1 MKNNKVVLR
10 VFRKSTVKNV
20 RNKIKKAGLSDKM
33 SPLKFLNI
41 RLISSLFLFLIILLL
56 SKRGFIIAPVITFV
70 YFTIYE
76 YLFLDLKIKKR
87 QKTLEGEA
95 IYFFEVLALTIE
107 SGRNLKN
114 AIEATTNN
122 VDGYLSAEFK
132 KSLEE
137 VDLGKSLPEALENM
151 KKRIPSDTINNTIL
165 NLAQSNIHGNGIV
178 DSLYNQIDFLR
189 EQQIL
194 EVKSFIAKLPTKI
207 SIISV
212 LLFLPI
218 VLLIIIAPI
227 VIKYLLG

>member
-1 MKNNKVVLR
+1 MRNNRVIFK
-10 VFRKSTVKNV
+10 VFRKSTINRVK
-20 RNKIKKAGLSDKM
+20 NKIKKAGLSDKM
-33 SPLKFLNI
+33 DALKFLNI
-41 RLISSLFLFLIILLL
+41 RLVSSIVLFIFILYF
-56 SKRGFIIAPVITFV
+56 SKRGFLIAPVVVFA
-70 YFTIYE
+70 YFTLYE

-87 QKTLEGEA
+87 QKVLETEA

-107 SGRNLKN
+107 SGRNLKS

-122 VDGYLSAEFK
+122 VEGILSDEFK
-132 KSLEE
+132 RCLEE
-137 VDLGKSLPEALENM
+137 VDLGKSLAEALENT

-165 NLAQSNIHGNGIV
+165 NIMQSNVLGNKIV
-178 DSLYNQIDFLR
+178 ESLFNQIDFLR
-189 EQQIL
+189 EQQVL
-194 EVKSFIAKLPTKI
+194 GVKAFIAKLPTKI